1 MEKLR
6 FRTSAD
12 NNGRIETIEIGGFLV
27 LETALELKNELVN
40 ISNRIHDE
48 VKISMSE
55 LEEMDLPAVQLL
67 VAFIRNMDQKKIKYQ
82 IKWDLEEDQRAFYKN
97 VGLGDELYMNN

>member
-48 VKISMSE
+48 VKISIRE